1 MQIPFKVFL
10 DTQNILSGMTTPQ
23 LHVDVADWL
32 DSTQKDPRRIL
43 QVFRHAGKSYILC
56 NYVAWRL
63 MSDPNYTCIIVS
75 AKKSLAMRNSM
86 MIRSIIESNPLTQH
100 LKSELYTWQANQFT
114 VERDSI
120 QLNPSC
126 TVTSITSGFTGM
138 HATEI
143 IGDDV
148 EISSNVTT
156 EDARNFL
163 KDRTMEFGK
172 IANQV
177 LLVGTPHHAE
187 SLYSHCQ
194 SIGYDTV
201 MKKPV
206 YDAEGKLAWD
216 NHVDGMFNWKWLER
230 QKNESTEGDFKS
242 QYLLIPSSTY
252 ESLIETSK
260 IEIYEDDFQ
269 FQHIPQPMG
278 NYLPVVR
285 IGDNQ
290 ITRMCAGWDPA
301 LGLRGRDDSVLAI
314 TARDDKGITYVHD
327 VIELS
332 GAENKEFDKQCEEII
347 LACDRYKIGHI
358 YLEENFS
365 PTLKTELNRKAR
377 EMKKKVIVIGEF
389 RNSNKLNFMAQQL
402 EPVIKVGKM
411 RVHKRVVDN
420 SHFMSQLEEFPY
432 NKMDD
437 CIDAVS
443 LALSKLPNPNVDV
456 TKIPLIQSPHQMA
469 GGKANITGN

>member
-1 MQIPFKVFL
+1 MQVPFKLFL
-10 DTQNILSGMTTPQ
+10 DTQNILSGLTTPD
-23 LHVDVADWL
+23 LHVEVCDWL
-32 DSTQKDPRRIL
+32 DNTKNSPRRIL

-56 NYVAWRL
+56 VYVAWRL
-63 MSDPNYTCIIVS
+63 LTDPNYTCIIVS

-156 EDARNFL
+156 QDARNFL
-163 KDRTMEFGK
+163 KDRVMEFGK
-172 IANQV
+172 IAQQV
-177 LLVGTPHHAE
+177 LLVGTPHSSE
-187 SLYSHCQ
+187 SLYAHCQ
-194 SIGYDTV
+194 TIGYNDV
-201 MKKPV
+201 LKKPV
-206 YDAEGKLAWD
+206 YDKESKLAWD
-216 NHVDGMFNWKWLER
+216 NHPDGMFTWEWLER
-230 QKNESTEGDFKS
+230 QRNESTLGDFKS

-252 ESLIETSK
+252 ETLIQTEK
-260 IEIYEDDFQ
+260 IEIYEHEFT

-278 NYLPVVR
+278 NYLPVV
-285 IGDNQ
+285 GLGEKQ
-290 ITRMCAGWDPA
+290 IQRMCAGWDPA
-301 LGLRGRDDSVLAI
+301 LGLRGRDDSVLAV
-314 TARDDKGITYVHD
+314 TARDVDGNTYIHD

-347 LACDRYKIGHI
+347 LACDKYKIGHI
-358 YLEENFS
+358 FLEENFS
-365 PTLKTELNRKAR
+365 PTLKTELKRKAL

-402 EPVIKVGKM
+402 EPIIKVGKM
-411 RVHKRVVDN
+411 KVHKRVTEN
-420 SHFMSQLEEFPY
+420 SHFMSQLSEFPY

-437 CIDAVS
+437 CLDAVS
-443 LALSKLPNPNVDV
+443 LALSKLPQPNVDV
-456 TKIPLIQSPHQMA
+456 TKIPQIQSPLQMA
-469 GGKANITGN
+469 GGKANITNK